1 MATFEMPVWQ
11 MISIA
16 VTILGA
22 FVGVMKMLLVQME
35 RRLDQRFAI
44 VDKDSE
50 RLRQV
55 EIGTMRCSL
64 EGLSS
69 QNPADELGDLRRR
82 LVRHDGQR
90 GVALLDR
97 HCAAVGGDGFG
108 VGLGCCLG

>member
-16 VTILGA
+16 VTIPGA

-35 RRLDQRFAI
+35 RRLDQRFAV

-55 EIGTMRCSL
+55 EIGL
-64 EGLSS
+64 ERLRGEMPLNYVRREDWVRNQSIIEAKLDGLALKLENV
-69 QNPADELGDLRRR
+69 QLKGLR
-82 LVRHDGQR
+82 
-90 GVALLDR
+90 
-97 HCAAVGGDGFG
+97 
-108 VGLGCCLG
+108 

>member
-55 EIGTMRCSL
+55 EIGL
-64 EGLSS
+64 ERLRGEMPLNYVRRQDWVRNQSIIEAKLDGL
-69 QNPADELGDLRRR
+69 
-82 LVRHDGQR
+82 
-90 GVALLDR
+90 ALKLENVQLKGIR
-97 HCAAVGGDGFG
+97 P
-108 VGLGCCLG
+108 

>member
-22 FVGVMKMLLVQME
+22 FAGVMKMLLVQME

-50 RLRQV
+50 RLRLV
-55 EIGTMRCSL
+55 EIGMERLRGDMPLHYVRREDWVRNQSIIESKLDGLALKL
-64 EGLSS
+64 ENVQLKGLR
-69 QNPADELGDLRRR
+69 P
-82 LVRHDGQR
+82 
-90 GVALLDR
+90 
-97 HCAAVGGDGFG
+97 
-108 VGLGCCLG
+108 